1 MPTSTPRLLAIHAHP
16 DDECIV
22 TGGVLADSVA
32 RGYRTKVLTCTD
44 GRRGEVVDPE
54 MDAEVIAPIL
64 HEVRAR
70 ELADAMEILGG
81 VEFEFLGYHDSGMI
95 GDDGNTDPDTF
106 WQANLDEAIGRVV
119 KVLREFKPDVVLLY
133 DPYGGY
139 GHPDHIQAHRVGTL
153 AVEASSVAALYAEHG
168 PAWDVPKTYQAAF
181 TKDRV
186 AYVTK
191 QLLNRG
197 LGSPYGDETDPTKI
211 RIGVPEDVV
220 TTSVDVRPYLKQKLE
235 ALKAHKS
242 QVHETSHFFN
252 FPPDLE
258 EAFYGYEHF
267 RLVRAAHFPGRRETD
282 IFEDLSIF

>member
-1 MPTSTPRLLAIHAHP
+1 M
-16 DDECIV
+16 
-22 TGGVLADSVA
+22 TGGVLADSAA

-44 GRRGEVVDPE
+44 GRRGDIVDPE
-54 MDAEVIAPIL
+54 MDAEAIAPIL
-64 HEVRAR
+64 HEVREQ
-70 ELADAMEILGG
+70 ELAAAMEILGG

-95 GDDGNTDPDTF
+95 GTDGNGDPETF

-153 AVEASSVAALYAEHG
+153 AVEAAAVGALYPELG

-181 TKDRV
+181 TKQRI
-186 AYVTK
+186 AYVTQ
-191 QLLNRG
+191 QLQERG
-197 LGSPYGDETDPTKI
+197 LPSPYGDETDPANI
-211 RIGVPEDVV
+211 LLGVNEDVV
-220 TTSVDVRPYLKQKLE
+220 TTRVDVRPYLKQKLE

>member
-1 MPTSTPRLLAIHAHP
+1 MSTSTPRLLAIHAHP

-54 MDAEVIAPIL
+54 MDAEAIAPIL
-64 HEVRAR
+64 HEVRAQ
-70 ELADAMEILGG
+70 ELANAMAILGG

-95 GDDGNTDPDTF
+95 GDDGNADPDTF

-153 AVEASSVAALYAEHG
+153 AVEAAAVGALYPELG

-181 TKDRV
+181 TKDRI
-186 AYVTK
+186 AWVTK
-191 QLLNRG
+191 ELIDRG
-197 LGSPYGDETDPTKI
+197 LGSPWGEATDPNDI
-211 RIGVPEDVV
+211 LVGVHEDVV
-220 TTSVDVRPYLKQKLE
+220 TTRVDVRPHLEKKLN
-235 ALKAHKS
+235 ALRAHAS
-242 QVHETSHFFN
+242 QVSEESHFFN
-252 FPPDLE
+252 LPSDLE
-258 EAFYGYEHF
+258 QEFYGYEYF
-267 RLVRAAHFPGRRETD
+267 RLVRAAHFPNRRETD
-282 IFEDLSIF
+282 VFEDLSIF